1 MHGGDL
7 FEHVVEQGVRL
18 DEGRVAGIIK
28 SVLDAV
34 CYLHAHNIVHRD
46 LKVSEENNC
55 KLIVMDL

>member
-34 CYLHAHNIVHRD
+34 SYLHAHNIVHRD
-46 LKVSEENNC
+46 LKVSEE
-55 KLIVMDL
+55 